1 MDKRDKTNIQFGKTP
16 EEILRDRKRSSADA
30 LKKPTLP
37 VGGAPPVKIPPLDAD
52 PIAHGGTMEQQ
63 ASVLQD
69 PTSPLS
75 PVYNPQLALQQK
87 QGRLQSE
94 EGLDGPFATL
104 PPDAQRR
111 PGFTPGVGSMYVA
124 NQPRLK
130 KQSPPPGGEAYR
142 PVLSEASRASIEALA
157 AFQQQAQQV
166 QEKSIEAPTPE
177 EQKREDDAANLGKVL
192 AKTETNMYDELKDII
207 GDSEQFN
214 ILNNPQRRKEI
225 ESRLGTLDITDVIIY
240 GEIRQDVSVRPDDK
254 LIVTYRSVS
263 AEEDL
268 AVKQM
273 MFGEAG
279 GDRYLM
285 DKYTIMQLTLAL
297 VSINGE
303 ELPTHL
309 DDRKKFNEEKF
320 LKKFEKVIKFPVQ
333 FIADL
338 GVQYLS
344 FEERVRRLFVGS
356 SDELKNT

>member
-1 MDKRDKTNIQFGKTP
+1 MDKKDKTNIQFGKTP
-16 EEILRDRKRSSADA
+16 EEILRDRKKSPADN
-30 LKKPTLP
+30 LKAPRQPL
-37 VGGAPPVKIPPLDAD
+37 GGAPPVRIPPLDAD
-52 PIAHGGTMEQQ
+52 PIAHGGTMDQQ

-75 PVYNPQLALQQK
+75 PVYNPQLAMMKKAQQ
-87 QGRLQSE
+87 E
-94 EGLDGPFATL
+94 EDPDGPFSVL
-104 PPDAQRR
+104 SPDAPRQ
-111 PGFTPGVGSMYVA
+111 PGFTPGVGSMYTA

-130 KQSPPPGGEAYR
+130 KQSPPPGGEPYR
-142 PVLSEASRASIEALA
+142 PVLSEASRASMEALA
-157 AFQQQAQQV
+157 AFQQQAQRV
-166 QEKSIEAPTPE
+166 QEKSIDDPTPE
-177 EQKREDDAANLGKVL
+177 EKKREDDAANMGKVL
-192 AKTETNMYDELKDII
+192 AKTETDMYDDLKDIL
-207 GDSEQFN
+207 GDSDQFN

-225 ESRLGTLDITDVIIY
+225 EGRLGALDITDVIVY
-240 GEIRQDVSVRPDDK
+240 GEIRQDVSVRPDNK
-254 LIVTYRSVS
+254 LVVTYRSVS

-273 MFGEAG
+273 MFGESG

-297 VSINGE
+297 VSLNGE

-320 LKKFEKVIKFPVQ
+320 LKKFEKVIKFPIQ

-338 GVQYLS
+338 GVQYLW
-344 FEERVRRLFVGS
+344 FDERIRRLFVGS